1 MPAHTPHQTPH
12 PPADH
17 NPEPPRPGRGPSL
30 GQLIVIGLMVT
41 LAIVGYRN
49 LIHPNIFPKRFAVVV
64 PGEIYRSGK
73 LTTAALNK
81 VVRKHGI
88 KTIVDLGAWVE
99 DTPANRRANQREQ
112 HAAEALGAER
122 HVFQL
127 IGDATGD
134 PNDYADALRLV
145 LDPTNHPVLV
155 HCGAGTER
163 TGCLIAMYRM
173 HTEGMSLDEAY
184 AEAERA
190 GHSGSRNPHL
200 RTVLE
205 TWSGPILESLHT
217 GKPIPHDHTSDAAA
231 EGHTQPDNGPGTP

>member
-1 MPAHTPHQTPH
+1 MPDKNTTETDSG
-12 PPADH
+12 PAG
-17 NPEPPRPGRGPSL
+17 PRPDSRSDSRAGLGR
-30 GQLIVIGLMVT
+30 IIAIGLTIT
-41 LAIVGYRN
+41 LLIVGYRN
-49 LIHPNIFPKRFAVVV
+49 FVHPNLFPKRFGVVV

-81 VVRKHGI
+81 VVRKYDI

-145 LDPTNHPVLV
+145 LDPANHPVLV

-173 HTEGMSLDEAY
+173 HAEGMSLDEAY

-200 RTVLE
+200 RQVLE
-205 TWSGPILESLHT
+205 AWSGPILESLRT
-217 GKPIPHDHTSDAAA
+217 GEPIPHDHTSDPTA